1 MTSLYER
8 DQRAISKLSF
18 LRFFPQAVVGGD
30 GAYLVGDDGR
40 RLIDFSA
47 SWGAASLGHAHPALR
62 SAVAR
67 AMESQA
73 GASYLSSANLPAV
86 ELAEKLLS
94 LVPQRA
100 AGRVW
105 LGHSG
110 SDANETVARAV
121 VAATGRPRIVS
132 FTGAYHGGTWGSMAI
147 SGHPVQQSVPRAPGL
162 TLIPYPDPYRDGGDS
177 AAAAAAVEHLEALLG
192 GSIPPDEVAALFIEP
207 IQSDGGMIV
216 PPADYF
222 RHVEAICRRHGILLV
237 SDEVKV
243 GIGRTGSRHAY
254 EQLGIEPD
262 IVVFGKGLGGGL
274 PVSAAVGPTAIMNHS
289 AAFSFQT
296 AHGNPVSAAA
306 ALAVLDT
313 IGCDGLID
321 NAAEVGRHLM
331 AGLERLK
338 DKHALIGD
346 VRGRGLA
353 IGVEL
358 VTDRASKAP
367 ARTETALVVYRC
379 FELGLVLYYVGVNA
393 NVLEFTPALT
403 LTKDE
408 ASAGLAVLDQAL
420 SDVVSGRVET
430 GMRWRPSRV
439 GRVSDQ
445 MSCRKAPPEMGCI
458 ESCARL
464 SATVSGLGRR
474 PWEVPVVETPVE

>member
-1 MTSLYER
+1 MAGLYQR
-8 DQRAISKLSF
+8 DQNAISKLSH

-30 GAYLVGDDGR
+30 GAYLIGDDGR
-40 RLIDFSA
+40 RLLDFSA

-62 SAVAR
+62 RAVA
-67 AMESQA
+67 AALENQA

-94 LVPQRA
+94 MVPERA

-121 VAATGRPRIVS
+121 VAATGRPRILS
-132 FTGAYHGGTWGSMAI
+132 YAGAYHGGTYGSMAI
-147 SGHPVQQSVPRAPGL
+147 SGHPVQQGVPKAPGL
-162 TLIPYPDPYRDGGDS
+162 TLIPYPNPYRDGGDH
-177 AAAAAAVEHLEALLG
+177 AAAATAIEHLEALLAG
-192 GSIPPDEVAALFIEP
+192 PVPPDEVAALFIEP
-207 IQSDGGMIV
+207 IQSDGGLVV

-222 RHVEAICRRHGILLV
+222 CQVEAICRRHGILLV

-243 GIGRTGSRHAY
+243 GLGRTGSRHAY

-274 PVSAAVGPTAIMNHS
+274 PVSAAVGPAAIMNHS

-306 ALAVLDT
+306 ALAVLHT
-313 IGCDGLID
+313 IEHDRLTD
-321 NAAEVGRHLM
+321 NAAEVGPYLM
-331 AGLERLK
+331 GRLEQLK
-338 DKHALIGD
+338 QKHTLIGD

-358 VTDRASKAP
+358 VADRTGKEP
-367 ARTETALVVYRC
+367 AKTETGLVVYRC
-379 FELGLVLYYVGVNA
+379 FELGLVIYYVGVNA
-393 NVLEFTPALT
+393 NVLEFTPPLT
-403 LTKDE
+403 LKNDE
-408 ASAGLAVLDQAL
+408 ASVGIEILDRAL
-420 SDVVSGRVET
+420 SDVAADRVDRNALAAF
-430 GMRWRPSRV
+430 GGW
-439 GRVSDQ
+439 
-445 MSCRKAPPEMGCI
+445 
-458 ESCARL
+458 
-464 SATVSGLGRR
+464 
-474 PWEVPVVETPVE
+474 